1 MRNFKLFLKA
11 LWHESSEV
19 FVTVSIVGVFLGLFA
34 FVMWL
39 VSLSDILKWV
49 LVVAIFGFVAFALG
63 FMIYDFIVRVLNQF
77 KFMKWEDKNNEN
89 N

>member
-1 MRNFKLFLKA
+1 MKTIKLFLKA
-11 LWHESSEV
+11 LWHESSEGVV
-19 FVTVSIVGVFLGLFA
+19 FIFIVGVFLGLFA

-39 VSLSDILKWV
+39 VSLSDILKWIF
-49 LVVAIFGFVAFALG
+49 VVAILGFLVFGLG
-63 FMIYDFIVRVLNQF
+63 FMIYDFIVRVLKQF

>member
-1 MRNFKLFLKA
+1 MKTIKLFLKA
-11 LWHESSEV
+11 LWHESMEV
-19 FVTVSIVGVFLGLFA
+19 VAFIFIVGAFLGLFA

-39 VSLSDILKWV
+39 VSLSDILKWIF
-49 LVVAIFGFVAFALG
+49 VVAILGFLVFGLG
-63 FMIYDFIVRVLNQF
+63 FMIYDFIVRVLKQF

>member
-1 MRNFKLFLKA
+1 M
-11 LWHESSEV
+11 
-19 FVTVSIVGVFLGLFA
+19 TVSIVGVFLGLFA

-49 LVVAIFGFVAFALG
+49 LVVAIIGFVAFAVG
-63 FMIYDFIVRVLNQF
+63 FMIYDFIVRVLKQF

>member
-1 MRNFKLFLKA
+1 MRNFKLFFKA
-11 LWHESSEV
+11 LWHESIEV
-19 FVTVSIVGVFLGLFA
+19 FMTVFIVGVFLGLLA
-34 FVMWL
+34 FTIWL

-49 LVVAIFGFVAFALG
+49 FVIALWACIVFAFGFIV
-63 FMIYDFIVRVLNQF
+63 YDFIVRVLKQF

>member
-1 MRNFKLFLKA
+1 MKTIKLFFKA

-34 FVMWL
+34 FVLWL

-49 LVVAIFGFVAFALG
+49 FVIALWACIVFAFGFIV
-63 FMIYDFIVRVLNQF
+63 YDFIVRVLKQF
-77 KFMKWEDKNNEN
+77 KLMKLEDKNNEN

>member
-1 MRNFKLFLKA
+1 MRNFKLFFKA
-11 LWHESSEV
+11 LWYESIEV
-19 FVTVSIVGVFLGLFA
+19 FMTVFIVGVFLGLLA
-34 FVMWL
+34 FTIWL

-49 LVVAIFGFVAFALG
+49 FVIALWACIVFAFGFIV
-63 FMIYDFIVRVLNQF
+63 YDFIVRVLKQF

>member
-49 LVVAIFGFVAFALG
+49 LVIATLGFLAFGLG
-63 FMIYDFIVRVLNQF
+63 FMVYDFIVRVLKQF

>member
-1 MRNFKLFLKA
+1 MRTIKLFFKA
-11 LWHESSEV
+11 LWHESIEV
-19 FVTVSIVGVFLGLFA
+19 FMTVFIVGVFLGLFA

-49 LVVAIFGFVAFALG
+49 LVVAIIGFIAFAVG
-63 FMIYDFIVRVLNQF
+63 FMIYDFIVRVLKQF
-77 KFMKWEDKNNEN
+77 KLMKLEDKNNEN

>member
-1 MRNFKLFLKA
+1 MRDFKLFFKA
-11 LWHESSEV
+11 ICHESIE
-19 FVTVSIVGVFLGLFA
+19 GVAFLGLFA

-49 LVVAIFGFVAFALG
+49 LVVATFGFLTFALG
-63 FMIYDFIVRVLNQF
+63 FMIYDFIVRVLKQF
-77 KFMKWEDKNNEN
+77 KLMRLEDKNNEN

>member
-1 MRNFKLFLKA
+1 MKTVKLFFKA
-11 LWHESSEV
+11 LWHESIEGV
-19 FVTVSIVGVFLGLFA
+19 AFIFIVGAFLGLFA

-49 LVVAIFGFVAFALG
+49 LVVATFGFFAFGLG
-63 FMIYDFIVRVLNQF
+63 FMIYDFIVRVLKQF
-77 KFMKWEDKNNEN
+77 KLMKLEDKNNEN

>member
-1 MRNFKLFLKA
+1 MKTIKLFFKA
-11 LWHESSEV
+11 LWHESIEV
-19 FVTVSIVGVFLGLFA
+19 FMTVFIVGVFLGLLA
-34 FVMWL
+34 FTIWL

-49 LVVAIFGFVAFALG
+49 LVVAIIGFVAFAVG
-63 FMIYDFIVRVLNQF
+63 FMIYDFIVRVLKQF

>member
-1 MRNFKLFLKA
+1 MKTIKLFLKA
-11 LWHESSEV
+11 LWHESIEGV
-19 FVTVSIVGVFLGLFA
+19 AFIFIVGAFLGLFA

-49 LVVAIFGFVAFALG
+49 LVVAIIGFVAFSVG
-63 FMIYDFIVRVLNQF
+63 FIVYDFIVRVLKQF
-77 KFMKWEDKNNEN
+77 KLMKLEDKNNEN

>member
-1 MRNFKLFLKA
+1 MKTIKLFFKA
-11 LWHESSEV
+11 LWHESIEV
-19 FVTVSIVGVFLGLFA
+19 FMTVFIVGVFLGLLA
-34 FVMWL
+34 FTIWL

-49 LVVAIFGFVAFALG
+49 FVIALWGCIVFAFGFMFC
-63 FMIYDFIVRVLNQF
+63 DFIVRVSNQF

>member
-1 MRNFKLFLKA
+1 MKTIKLFFKA
-11 LWHESSEV
+11 LWYESIEV
-19 FVTVSIVGVFLGLFA
+19 FMTVFIVGVFLGLFA

-49 LVVAIFGFVAFALG
+49 LVVAIIGFVAFAVG

-77 KFMKWEDKNNEN
+77 KFMKGDDKNNEN

>member
-1 MRNFKLFLKA
+1 MKTIKLFLKA

-19 FVTVSIVGVFLGLFA
+19 FVTVFIVGVFLGLFA
-34 FVMWL
+34 FVLWL
-39 VSLSDILKWV
+39 VSLSDILKCV
-49 LVVAIFGFVAFALG
+49 LVVAMFGLIAFALG
-63 FMIYDFIVRVLNQF
+63 FMFCDFIVRVLKRF

>member
-1 MRNFKLFLKA
+1 MKTIKLFFKA
-11 LWHESSEV
+11 LWHESIEV
-19 FVTVSIVGVFLGLFA
+19 FMTVFIVGVFLGLLA
-34 FVMWL
+34 FTIWL

-49 LVVAIFGFVAFALG
+49 VVIALWACIVFAFGFIV
-63 FMIYDFIVRVLNQF
+63 YDFIVRVLNQF

>member
-1 MRNFKLFLKA
+1 MKTIKLFFKA
-11 LWHESSEV
+11 LWHESIEV
-19 FVTVSIVGVFLGLFA
+19 FMTVFIVGVFLGLLA
-34 FVMWL
+34 FTIWL

-77 KFMKWEDKNNEN
+77 KFMKGDDKNNEN

>member
-1 MRNFKLFLKA
+1 MRNFKLFFKA
-11 LWHESSEV
+11 LWHESIEV
-19 FVTVSIVGVFLGLFA
+19 FMTVFIVGVFLGLLA

-49 LVVAIFGFVAFALG
+49 LLVAMFGFIAFGLG
-63 FMIYDFIVRVLNQF
+63 FIVYDFIVRVLNQF

>member
-1 MRNFKLFLKA
+1 MKTIKLFFKA
-11 LWHESSEV
+11 LWHESSEGVV
-19 FVTVSIVGVFLGLFA
+19 FIFIVGVFLGLFA

-39 VSLSDILKWV
+39 VSLSDILKWIF
-49 LVVAIFGFVAFALG
+49 VVAILGFLVFGLG
-63 FMIYDFIVRVLNQF
+63 FMIYDFIVRVLKQF